1 MPDVFEIASMTDA
14 IQGYLAA
21 KKQRNVFEMEKKQRE
36 AEIMLNTMQ
45 EKRLRETMLQ
55 TGKFQQEELGE
66 HKQQFQQSFGL
77 QQQLFGEQQRA
88 TKAEEAR
95 LEKATESVVLLQD
108 IQRRLGELE
117 VKKGEELYTWQVGA
131 EKEKARET
139 MATAG
144 GNVRTVKEYWSPE
157 KVETRYIQ
165 SQAEK
170 VEARLKGEQAE
181 AGLELVAPQ
190 KEAMLAKADV
200 DIASAKADAEYIRKT
215 GKTEWI
221 ARADNYATEL
231 ELQKERIALAKTDQE
246 ISREELAYKRMQ
258 LKYLQ
263 DNPPVSPERQFKFE
277 QDKMKLGA
285 QVDLLALLT
294 RVKES
299 SVPVGVS
306 TELMNTQQQQS
317 YYMSENMDPSF
328 VNPMTNGAI
337 GLGASYGIT
346 VTYKTVKTKKG
357 KTYTVI
363 DTFYKDG
370 KPILPEKEGEVGTP
384 TNPEIKKDDKN
395 FDTQIRT
402 LIDNIEKSIGM
413 PTGEP
418 TTDEIQKGRDKT
430 LGGTGGTAT
439 TTKLPPLVTNNVK
452 LIVDYIKAS
461 PIALSN
467 EDIVDFGISIGAS
480 NDEIKQ
486 AINQDRNPPTP
497 FTKGERGK

>member
-1 MPDVFEIASMTDA
+1 
-14 IQGYLAA
+14 
-21 KKQRNVFEMEKKQRE
+21 
-36 AEIMLNTMQ
+36 
-45 EKRLRETMLQ
+45 
-55 TGKFQQEELGE
+55 
-66 HKQQFQQSFGL
+66 
-77 QQQLFGEQQRA
+77 
-88 TKAEEAR
+88 
-95 LEKATESVVLLQD
+95 
-108 IQRRLGELE
+108 
-117 VKKGEELYTWQVGA
+117 
-131 EKEKARET
+131 
-139 MATAG
+139 
-144 GNVRTVKEYWSPE
+144 
-157 KVETRYIQ
+157 
-165 SQAEK
+165 
-170 VEARLKGEQAE
+170 
-181 AGLELVAPQ
+181 
-190 KEAMLAKADV
+190 
-200 DIASAKADAEYIRKT
+200 
-215 GKTEWI
+215 
-221 ARADNYATEL
+221 
-231 ELQKERIALAKTDQE
+231 
-246 ISREELAYKRMQ
+246 
-258 LKYLQ
+258 
-263 DNPPVSPERQFKFE
+263 
-277 QDKMKLGA
+277 
-285 QVDLLALLT
+285 
-294 RVKES
+294 
-299 SVPVGVS
+299 
-306 TELMNTQQQQS
+306 
-317 YYMSENMDPSF
+317 MDPSF

-486 AINQDRNPPTP
+486 AINQ
-497 FTKGERGK
+497 GGK

>member
-1 MPDVFEIASMTDA
+1 MSQLNLKIVTPEKEILSETVDQVNVKTIDGVLGILPGHASLM
-14 IQGYLAA
+14 A
-21 KKQRNVFEMEKKQRE
+21 KM
-36 AEIMLNTMQ
+36 
-45 EKRLRETMLQ
+45 
-55 TGKFQQEELGE
+55 
-66 HKQQFQQSFGL
+66 SP
-77 QQQLFGEQQRA
+77 
-88 TKAEEAR
+88 
-95 LEKATESVVLLQD
+95 
-108 IQRRLGELE
+108 GELE

-285 QVDLLALLT
+285 QVDLLTLLT

-317 YYMSENMDPSF
+317 YYMS
-328 VNPMTNGAI
+328 
-337 GLGASYGIT
+337 
-346 VTYKTVKTKKG
+346 
-357 KTYTVI
+357 
-363 DTFYKDG
+363 
-370 KPILPEKEGEVGTP
+370 
-384 TNPEIKKDDKN
+384 
-395 FDTQIRT
+395 
-402 LIDNIEKSIGM
+402 
-413 PTGEP
+413 
-418 TTDEIQKGRDKT
+418 
-430 LGGTGGTAT
+430 
-439 TTKLPPLVTNNVK
+439 
-452 LIVDYIKAS
+452 
-461 PIALSN
+461 
-467 EDIVDFGISIGAS
+467 
-480 NDEIKQ
+480 
-486 AINQDRNPPTP
+486 
-497 FTKGERGK
+497 